1 MRFIPA
7 VLALALL
14 AQPAVEAAE
23 TSLGR
28 LFFTPEQRAAL
39 EQARRN
45 NIRAEELAAQAAV
58 KPKAPRARKVV
69 VNGLITRSDGMSV
82 VWVNGKPVETE
93 TADGMRVSPTT
104 SQGSVVLRDPQK
116 GRALRLKVGQRADL
130 LTGKVEENYESRRAA
145 ARAEEAARQAEATQ
159 PEPTAPQTRGK
170 RKSMSEDSA
179 AAEEQTRPDT
189 VPQPESPGAS
199 PMPPATEG
207 QAQ

>member
-1 MRFIPA
+1 MRLIPA
-7 VLALALL
+7 LLTLALL
-14 AQPAVEAAE
+14 AQPAAQAAE
-23 TSLGR
+23 TTLGR

-39 EQARRN
+39 EEARRK
-45 NIRAEELAAQAAV
+45 NIRAEELAAEAAA

-104 SQGSVVLRDPQK
+104 SQETVVLRDPQK

-145 ARAEEAARQAEATQ
+145 ARAEEAARQAQATQ
-159 PEPTAPQTRGK
+159 PEPTAPQTRSK
-170 RKSMSEDSA
+170 RKSVSEDGA
-179 AAEEQTRPDT
+179 AAEEQTRPDAA
-189 VPQPESPGAS
+189 PQPESQGAS
-199 PMPPATEG
+199 YMPPPTAGE
-207 QAQ
+207 AR